1 MARITEELVRQRA
14 EHNNCEIFSLE
25 EISLHQQNIEKIEH
39 LDKWC
44 RDLKILYLQNNLI
57 SKIEN
62 VSRLKKLE
70 YLNLALNNIE
80 KIENLEGCEELQK
93 LDLTA
98 NFVGELSSVK
108 ILKSNIHLEELF
120 LVGNPCT
127 DFEGYRRFVV
137 ATLQQLRFL
146 DCKEI
151 TRSERIQSLQN
162 YPELERKIH
171 KQEQIYLLKREE
183 EKKEAQR
190 QMQEKQK
197 KREEKKKG
205 HNLGFDKQSY
215 TDIKTPIYYSAEG
228 IENHQNCEER
238 NEFRELI
245 IEDDDED
252 RAFWEE
258 PVPHTPEARLE
269 IHQYIEEKRKER
281 ENRERRNK
289 EKPPRTL
296 ITPEGRVLNVN
307 EAKLPF
313 SLEDDNENNQFVL
326 DLAVYRHLDI
336 SFLDVDVQP
345 TYVRVMIKGKVFQLV
360 LPEEVKPDNSIARRS
375 QTTGHLV
382 INIPKAKDVVVTSQK
397 TSTSEKTFDPRKLQR
412 NIRRHEGLE
421 KLEVDPTKYSFPD
434 VTNIVHKK
442 DWIGQGSLRLQQPKV
457 MDTKNVAVSF
467 EDNPEVPPLI

>member
-1 MARITEELVRQRA
+1 MVRITEELVRQRA
-14 EHNNCEIFSLE
+14 EHNNCELFSLE
-25 EISLHQQNIEKIEH
+25 EVSLHQQDIEKIEH

-44 RDLKILYLQNNLI
+44 RNLKILYLQNNLI

-80 KIENLEGCEELQK
+80 KFENLEGCEDLQK

-98 NFVGELSSVK
+98 NFIGELSSVK
-108 ILKSNIHLEELF
+108 ILKNNIHLEELF

-127 DFEGYRRFVV
+127 DFEGYRQFVA

-151 TRSERIQSLQN
+151 TRSERIRALQN

-171 KQEQIYLLKREE
+171 EQEQTYLLKREE
-183 EKKEAQR
+183 EKREAER
-190 QMQEKQK
+190 RMQEKQK
-197 KREEKKKG
+197 ERKEKKKRQ
-205 HNLGFDKQSY
+205 HLGFDQQLC
-215 TDIKTPIYYSAEG
+215 TDIKTPTYYSVEG
-228 IENHQNCEER
+228 AKNHRNCEEGDA
-238 NEFRELI
+238 EFRKLI
-245 IEDDDED
+245 LQDDDED
-252 RAFWEE
+252 REFWDE

-269 IHQYIEEKRKER
+269 IHQYLEEKRKER
-281 ENRERRNK
+281 ENREQGNK
-289 EKPPRTL
+289 EKPLRTL

-313 SLEDDNENNQFVL
+313 SLEDDEENNQFIL
-326 DLAVYRHLDI
+326 DLGVYRHLDI

-345 TYVRVMIKGKVFQLV
+345 TYVRVMVKGKAFQLV
-360 LPEEVKPDNSIARRS
+360 LPEEVKPDSSIAKRS

-382 INIPKAKDVVVTSQK
+382 INMPKAKDVVVASQK
-397 TSTSEKTFDPRKLQR
+397 ASISEKTFDPRKLQR
-412 NIRRHEGLE
+412 NLRRHEGLE

-442 DWIGQGSLRLQQPKV
+442 DRVGQGPLRLQQPKV
-457 MDTKNVAVSF
+457 VDAENLSF